1 MDSFPLERPYI
12 TITNVIW
19 SFDYDTQQVKV
30 LLIRRADEPFKNF
43 WALPEILLRED
54 ESAHEASLRL
64 IKEKIGLS
72 LSDVHAEQLATFT
85 APDRNPDFRA
95 LSLSYMIFLPKYVNL
110 VPGSGA
116 IEAEW
121 FTLEK
126 IKNNYFGLK
135 KGDLFF
141 KTLAENEYV
150 TELDSQ
156 KRLAFDHNWIL
167 TVACHRIVNKLNYQP
182 TILLTLGSSF
192 TLKTARHVYGIFG
205 QDETDN
211 SNFLQNNKKI
221 FELVGEV
228 DKKGPGRPAKKFRLL
243 ISF

>member
-30 LLIRRADEPFKNF
+30 LLIKRADEPFKNF

-110 VPGSGA
+110 DRKSV
-116 IEAEW
+116 
-121 FTLEK
+121 
-126 IKNNYFGLK
+126 
-135 KGDLFF
+135 
-141 KTLAENEYV
+141 V
-150 TELDSQ
+150 
-156 KRLAFDHNWIL
+156 
-167 TVACHRIVNKLNYQP
+167 
-182 TILLTLGSSF
+182 
-192 TLKTARHVYGIFG
+192 
-205 QDETDN
+205 
-211 SNFLQNNKKI
+211 
-221 FELVGEV
+221 
-228 DKKGPGRPAKKFRLL
+228 
-243 ISF
+243 